1 MRCAHAACRL
11 RVPAVDQEV
20 SPSMTVAVAVGVPAE
35 TAAGEARVAATP
47 DTVRKIVAQGA
58 QVRVQAGAGVQAWFD
73 DAAYAAAGA
82 QITDAA
88 GAWGADVVLKVR
100 APQAHEIGLLRPG
113 ALLIGLLEP
122 HHGAGL
128 DALAQAGVS
137 AIALERIPRISR
149 AQAMDVLSSQAGIAG
164 YRAVIE
170 AAARARRFLP
180 LMMTPAGTA
189 KAARVVVLGVGVA
202 GLQAI
207 ATARRLG
214 AQVEAFDVR
223 PETRE
228 QVLSLGAKFIDIDV
242 GEAGAGAGG
251 FARELSTQAQQRQ
264 QELLADRLA
273 AADVIITTAL
283 VPGRAAPVLVRPE
296 VVARMRPG
304 SVIVDLAAAA
314 GGNCPLTQADEVID
328 HGGVTLVGIT
338 NFPSLMATDAST
350 FLARNVFALLELLL
364 HREGEAPPAV
374 VLDCADEII
383 NAALMVQAGQRRDA
397 A

>member
-1 MRCAHAACRL
+1 
-11 RVPAVDQEV
+11 
-20 SPSMTVAVAVGVPAE
+20 MTVVVGIPAE
-35 TAAGEARVAATP
+35 TAPGEARVAATP
-47 DTVRKIVAQGA
+47 DTVRKLLALGA
-58 QVRVQAGAGVQAWFD
+58 QVRVQAGAGTQAWFD

-82 QITDAA
+82 QLTDAA
-88 GAWGADVVLKVR
+88 GAWAADIVLKVR
-100 APQAHEIGLLRPG
+100 APQAHELPGLRAGSLVV
-113 ALLIGLLEP
+113 GLLEP
-122 HHGAGL
+122 HHEAGL
-128 DALAQAGVS
+128 AALAQAGVS

-149 AQAMDVLSSQAGIAG
+149 AQGMDVLSSQAGIAG

-242 GEAGAGAGG
+242 GEAGAGSGG
-251 FARELSTQAQQRQ
+251 YARELSAQAQQRQ

-314 GGNCPLTQADEVID
+314 GGNCPLTRADEIIE

-350 FLARNVFALLELLL
+350 FFARNVLALLELLL
-364 HREGEAPPAV
+364 RREGDAAPAV
-374 VLDCADEII
+374 TLDCADEII
-383 NAALMVQAGQRRDA
+383 NAALLVQAGQRRNA